1 MAFKDKEIKE
11 SLVELMARA
20 VTDPV
25 AEKVSESVK
34 NEVVKL
40 RAELRDRDK
49 KIKQME
55 ERVDSLTSD
64 IDQLEQYTRR
74 NSLRITGIPE
84 TSEEDAVAKVMDL
97 VNVALHLDPPLE
109 LSEVDRIHRAG
120 KPTSSQSRKP
130 RAILVK
136 MATYRSRKRVMDLRP
151 RTKEQ
156 QGLYL
161 NEDLTRKRESIL
173 YSARC
178 LKRERKIQGA
188 WSADGN
194 ILIRDEHGKIRK
206 INTQEELDTLR

>member
-1 MAFKDKEIKE
+1 VITFDGGEFNYMAGEF
-11 SLVELMARA
+11 
-20 VTDPV
+20 
-25 AEKVSESVK
+25 
-34 NEVVKL
+34 N
-40 RAELRDRDK
+40 
-49 KIKQME
+49 
-55 ERVDSLTSD
+55 
-64 IDQLEQYTRR
+64 
-74 NSLRITGIPE
+74 
-84 TSEEDAVAKVMDL
+84 
-97 VNVALHLDPPLE
+97 ALHA
-109 LSEVDRIHRAG
+109 LS
-120 KPTSSQSRKP
+120 
-130 RAILVK
+130 ILVK

-206 INTQEELDTLR
+206 INTQEELDTLK